1 MNAPVALARRVGRA
15 LLTVAAAVLLGGCGV
30 AYYEASYVVAD
41 PVHHDAGYGHGTG
54 HAYDDGYGAAYLAP
68 PLAGLTLHL
77 TRIGPEAV
85 QLDWS
90 YDPVATSYDVA
101 RDGIWLAQ
109 VADPT
114 LVDASGVIGAQ
125 YCYQVVGRD
134 AWGVAVSTSSVGC
147 LTLF

>member
-1 MNAPVALARRVGRA
+1 MNAPGARMRRVWRA
-15 LLTVAAAVLLGGCGV
+15 LPAGALAVLLGGCGT
-30 AYYEASYVVAD
+30 A
-41 PVHHDAGYGHGTG
+41 H
-54 HAYDDGYGAAYLAP
+54 DDGHWAPYPAPAVSVAIGVAAPVEPPPP

-90 YDPVATSYDVA
+90 YDPVAASYDVH
-101 RDGIWLAQ
+101 RDGRWLAQ

-114 LVDASGVIGAQ
+114 LVDASGAIGEQ